1 MNRITGGNALID
13 PQLIITKAGIG
24 DAMHVADLGCG
35 ATGHFVFPVAK
46 AVGKNGLSYAVDILK
61 NNLRNIE
68 RRAKQENLEQVRTV
82 WSNLEIFKATKIE
95 SGSLDVAML
104 INVLYQSD
112 KRPEMIREAIRM
124 VKTAGTLLIVDWNAT
139 ATPFGPSLGER
150 VNKEAIKK
158 AAPRLNIELK
168 EEFNAGDYHFGMT
181 FVKH

>member
-13 PQLIITKAGIG
+13 PQLIIEKAGIG

-46 AVGKNGLSYAVDILK
+46 AIGKKGIVYAVDILK

-68 RRAKQENLEQVRTV
+68 RRAKVENLEQVRVV
-82 WSNLEIFKATKIE
+82 WSNLEIFKATRIE

-112 KRPEMIREAIRM
+112 NRTEMIREAVRM
-124 VKTAGTLLIVDWNAT
+124 TKSGGILLIIDWNPT
-139 ATPFGPSLGER
+139 AAPFGPSLSER
-150 VNKEAIKK
+150 VNKDNLK
-158 AAPRLNIELK
+158 AGVPRLGLELK
-168 EEFNAGDYHFGMT
+168 EEFNAGEYHFGMT
-181 FVKH
+181 FIKH